1 MESNGSSR
9 RRFLTQAAALAGV
22 AAGAGLAAKGGPAQ
36 AQGNNVHSE
45 PPRRGARY
53 SIDHMTHYTPL
64 HEYNGVITP
73 SRLHFMQQH
82 TSEFPEIEEEHHT
95 LSIYGLVDRPLR
107 FTVAD
112 LKRLP
117 SVSRVHFLEC
127 HANSSLAIHGNGNE
141 NMGLPV
147 QYIHGMTSC
156 SEWTGV
162 PMSVLLREAG
172 LKTAGTWIVN
182 EGGDACNFSHTL
194 PTAKA
199 LEDCFVAYAQNGD
212 PVRVE
217 QGYPIRII
225 VPGWEAPFSVK
236 YLKNIKVVDQP
247 YHAWNESMN
256 HSVARPDLGGK
267 VRWYH
272 FQFGPKSIITN
283 PSAGLQMG
291 AKGYNQITGIA
302 WSGGGKITRVEIS
315 VDGGKNWRDAKIQ
328 DPVHTKAHTRFTYDW
343 DWNGQDAVIVSR
355 ATDDQ
360 RELQPTLAEL
370 GKYWGIKM
378 DEWRQKEDKPRA
390 IHMNSQ
396 QPWKVNKDGSISDAL
411 FA

>member
-1 MESNGSSR
+1 MDSKKSSR
-9 RRFLTQAAALAGV
+9 RRFLTQTAALAGV
-22 AAGAGLAAKGGPAQ
+22 AAGAGLAAKGQPAQ
-36 AQGNNVHSE
+36 AAQNNVHNE

-53 SIDHMTHYTPL
+53 RIDHMTHYTPL
-64 HEYNGVITP
+64 HEYNGIITP

-82 TSEFPEIEEEHHT
+82 TSEFPYLDETRHT
-95 LSIYGLVDRPLR
+95 VSIYGLVDRPLR

-127 HANSSLAIHGNGNE
+127 HGNSSPAIHSEGDE
-141 NMGLPV
+141 KMMGLPI

-172 LKTAGTWIVN
+172 LKSTGTWIVN

-199 LEDCFVAYAQNGD
+199 LEDCFVAYGQNGD
-212 PVRVE
+212 PLREE
-217 QGYPIRII
+217 QGFPIRLI

-247 YHAWNESMN
+247 YHAWNEAMN
-256 HSVARPDLGGK
+256 HSVARPDIGMK
-267 VRWYH
+267 SRWYH
-272 FQFGPKSIITN
+272 FAFGPKSVITR
-283 PSAGLQMG
+283 PSAGLEMRR
-291 AKGYNQITGIA
+291 GYNQITGLA
-302 WSGGGKITRVEIS
+302 WSGGGKITKVEITT
-315 VDGGKNWRDAKIQ
+315 DGKNWREAKLQ
-328 DPVHTKAHTRFTYDW
+328 DPIHTKAHTRFTFDYE
-343 DWNGQDAVIVSR
+343 WNGGEAMLISR
-355 ATDDQ
+355 STDDQ
-360 RELQPTLAEL
+360 GEIQPSLAEMS
-370 GKYWGIKM
+370 KHHGIPIA
-378 DEWRQKEDKPRA
+378 DWRKKDKPRS
-390 IHMNSQ
+390 IHTNWQ
-396 QPWKVNKDGSISDAL
+396 QPWKVNKDGSISDAM

>member
-1 MESNGSSR
+1 MDSKSDR
-9 RRFLTQAAALAGV
+9 RRFLQQTAALAGV
-22 AAGAGLAAKGGPAQ
+22 AAGAGLAATGGPAK
-36 AQGNNVHSE
+36 AQGNNVHTT

-53 SIDHMTHYTPL
+53 RIDHMTHYTPL
-64 HEYNGVITP
+64 HEYNGIITP
-73 SRLHFMQQH
+73 ARLHFMQQH

-127 HANSSLAIHGNGNE
+127 HGNSSPAIHGEGDE
-141 NMGLPV
+141 NMGLPI

-172 LKTAGTWIVN
+172 VKTAGTWLVN

-199 LEDCFVAYAQNGD
+199 LEDSFVAYGQNGD
-212 PVRVE
+212 PLRIE
-217 QGYPIRII
+217 QGWPIRLI

-247 YHAWNESMN
+247 YHAWNEAMN
-256 HSVARPDLGGK
+256 HSVARPDLGMK
-267 VRWYH
+267 SRWYH
-272 FQFGPKSIITN
+272 FAFGPKSVITS
-283 PSAGLQMG
+283 PSAGMEMRR
-291 AKGYNQITGIA
+291 GYAQITGLA
-302 WSGGGKITRVEIS
+302 WSGGGKITKVEVS
-315 VDGGKNWRDAKIQ
+315 TDGGKNWRQAKIQ
-328 DPVHTKAHTRFTYDW
+328 EPVHTKAHTRFTFDW
-343 DWNGQDAVIVSR
+343 EWTGQEAMIVSR
-355 ATDDQ
+355 STDDQ
-360 RELQPTLAEL
+360 GELQPTLAETS
-370 GKYWGIKM
+370 KYHGFSM
-378 DEWRQKEDKPRA
+378 DDWRKKDKPRS
-390 IHMNSQ
+390 IHTNWQ
-396 QPWKVNKDGSISDAL
+396 QPWKVNKDGSISDAM

>member
-1 MESNGSSR
+1 METNRSSR
-9 RRFLTQAAALAGV
+9 RRFLTQTAALAGV
-22 AAGAGLAAKGGPAQ
+22 AAGASLAAKSQPAQ
-36 AQGNNVHSE
+36 AQHNVHNE
-45 PPRRGARY
+45 PPKRGARY
-53 SIDHMTHYTPL
+53 RIDHMTHYTPL
-64 HEYNGVITP
+64 HEYNGIITP

-82 TSEFPEIEEEHHT
+82 TSEFPYIDQSKHT

-127 HANSSLAIHGNGNE
+127 HGNSSPAIHSEGE
-141 NMGLPV
+141 EKVMGLPV

-172 LKTAGTWIVN
+172 VKTSGTWLVN

-199 LEDCFVAYAQNGD
+199 IEDSFVAYGQNGD
-212 PVRVE
+212 PLREE
-217 QGYPIRII
+217 QGFPIRLI

-236 YLKNIKVVDQP
+236 YLRNIKVVDQP

-267 VRWYH
+267 SRWYH
-272 FQFGPKSIITN
+272 FAFGPKSVITR
-283 PSAGLQMG
+283 PSAGLEMPRG
-291 AKGYNQITGIA
+291 KVQITGLA
-302 WSGGGKITRVEIS
+302 WSGGGKITKVEVS
-315 VDGGKNWRDAKIQ
+315 TDGGKNWREAKLEGPI
-328 DPVHTKAHTRFTYDW
+328 HTKAHSRFNFEWEWT
-343 DWNGQDAVIVSR
+343 GQEAVIVSR
-355 ATDDQ
+355 STD
-360 RELQPTLAEL
+360 EMGEVQPTLAEMS
-370 GKYWGIKM
+370 KAHGIPM
-378 DEWRQKEDKPRA
+378 SDWRKGEKPRS
-390 IHMNSQ
+390 IHTNWQ
-396 QPWKVNKDGSISDAL
+396 QPWKVNKDGSISDAM